1 MAGLAE
7 FYNTKML
14 LSQCIEYVLK
24 EEVTMKVEDVQKY
37 PNVFIG
43 IMEKR
48 NKELDIVKNKLQEAN
63 ETLKEKEKE
72 IENLNL
78 KIAYG
83 DDNGDFI
90 FNSMDNDYTT
100 DDDDRS
106 WDV

>member
-48 NKELDIVKNKLQEAN
+48 NKELDIVKNKLQEVN
-63 ETLKEKEKE
+63 KTLKEKEKE

>member
-24 EEVTMKVEDVQKY
+24 EEVTM
-37 PNVFIG
+37 
-43 IMEKR
+43 
-48 NKELDIVKNKLQEAN
+48 
-63 ETLKEKEKE
+63 KEKEKE

>member
-43 IMEKR
+43 ILEKW

-63 ETLKEKEKE
+63 KTLKEKEKE

>member
-63 ETLKEKEKE
+63 KTLKEKEKE